1 MAVTPYNQPAIELK
15 ARELGAGARSER
27 SARIEGRPPRAVIS
41 WAIRPALMAAS
52 LEAEREAPELR
63 DEAEHSDVEA
73 AFLNLLARAPAS
85 GQESGVCGDHLKIFA
100 L

>member
-15 ARELGAGARSER
+15 ARDVGAGARSER

-52 LEAEREAPELR
+52 LEAEREALGKGL
-63 DEAEHSDVEA
+63 DWLDDDDLLCLCDADDNLS
-73 AFLNLLARAPAS
+73 LNRS
-85 GQESGVCGDHLKIFA
+85 
-100 L
+100 